1 MSIDVAVIGGGIS
14 GLALAYDL
22 KRQGRRVVVLERQA
36 HAGGNA
42 VSERIGGFLMEH
54 GPSTVN
60 AASPV
65 AADFSHELGLD
76 AARCDLGAGVQQRYL
91 VKRGAL
97 QGLPVHPL
105 GMFTS
110 SYLSPRARLRMLA
123 EIAIPRRRDTNASG
137 EESVAQFCTRRF
149 GREFTERVMD
159 PLIGGLYAGS
169 AAELS
174 VAAVFPKLVD
184 LERRFGSITRGVMH
198 RRRAGGRMP
207 GSRLYSWR
215 TGIGAMPKAL
225 SASLGGVVRTGIVV
239 RRVQPV
245 PGGFMV
251 DAGSAGRLQARSVV
265 LATQPHVAAQ
275 LLEDVDQGVAAA
287 AGGIPAP
294 PLAVVFL
301 GYRRHQVEHPL
312 DGLGFLTPVCE
323 RRAITGALFC
333 STMFPGRAPDGSIAI
348 AGYFGGARAPDL
360 GSLAPEALVDLAR
373 QEFRDLLGARG
384 EPVVARV
391 RHWPLGLPQYGIGH
405 GKVTGALDELSHR
418 VPGLFVVGNY
428 LRGVSAADCLGVA
441 RETAVRVDRFIAERF
456 GAELERA
463 AAENMVFGNR

>member
-1 MSIDVAVIGGGIS
+1 MNIDVAVIGGGIS

-22 KRQGRRVVVLERQA
+22 KRYGRRVVVLERQV

-54 GPSTVN
+54 GPSTIN
-60 AASPV
+60 AAAQV
-65 AADFSHELGLD
+65 AADFSRELGLD
-76 AARCDLGAGVQQRYL
+76 AERCDLGARVRRRYL

-97 QGLPVHPL
+97 QGLPAHPL

-123 EIAIPRRRDTNASG
+123 EIAIPRRREPDASG
-137 EESVAQFCTRRF
+137 EETVAQFCTRRF
-149 GREFTERVMD
+149 GHEFTERVMD
-159 PLIGGLYAGS
+159 PLVGGLYAGC

-174 VAAVFPKLVD
+174 VSAVFPRLVD
-184 LERRFGSITRGVMH
+184 LERRFGSITRGAIH
-198 RRRAGGRMP
+198 SRRAGGQTP

-215 TGIGAMPKAL
+215 TGLGAMPKAL
-225 SASLGGVVRTGIVV
+225 SSDLGVAVRTNIAV
-239 RRVQPV
+239 RRIEPV

-251 DAGSAGRLQARSVV
+251 DAGSAGRFRARTVV

-275 LLEDVDQGVAAA
+275 FLEDVDQGAAAA
-287 AGGIPAP
+287 AGGISAP

-301 GYRRHQVEHPL
+301 GYWRNQVEHPL
-312 DGLGFLTPVCE
+312 DGLGFLTPVRE
-323 RRAITGALFC
+323 KRAVTGALFC
-333 STMFPGRAPDGSIAI
+333 STMFPGRAPDGSVAI
-348 AGYFGGARAPDL
+348 TGYFGGARAPHL
-360 GSLAPEALVDLAR
+360 GSLAPEALIDLAR
-373 QEFRDLLGARG
+373 EEFQDLLGAHG

-405 GKVTGALDELSHR
+405 GKATAALDELTDR

-428 LRGVSAADCLGVA
+428 LHGVSAADCLGVA
-441 RETAVRVDRFIAERF
+441 REVASRVDGFIADSFGGERVSTDTP
-456 GAELERA
+456 ALEVLR
-463 AAENMVFGNR
+463 